1 MKRRHPCEVGNYR
14 QRPES
19 ASRAFVSVLAALL
32 LIPTLSVCCV
42 FTDSP
47 SSSPSSIR
55 TNLPGGGERSG
66 RTSSAASQRTETGTE
81 LTGTELG
88 VSGGGGGQASGS
100 WSSSAP
106 KYPVVLFPFPEP
118 AIAATLKKVVDGDT
132 VIVVY
137 ENGREEIVR
146 LIGIDT
152 PEKPGGYRP
161 AECFGTESTNYL
173 RSLIPEGSEVLL
185 TASEESFDMYER
197 RLAYIYRSDGLF
209 INMMIAREGY
219 AETLSIPPNNDY
231 SAHFSKAVSL
241 ARSENLGIWSA
252 CGGADTPLEESGDR
266 SG

>member
-1 MKRRHPCEVGNYR
+1 MELDGTVLGGGVSGAGNAGGVGGVSGAGSVGN
-14 QRPES
+14 
-19 ASRAFVSVLAALL
+19 A
-32 LIPTLSVCCV
+32 
-42 FTDSP
+42 
-47 SSSPSSIR
+47 
-55 TNLPGGGERSG
+55 GGVG
-66 RTSSAASQRTETGTE
+66 
-81 LTGTELG
+81 G
-88 VSGGGGGQASGS
+88 VSGGGVGGVSGGGGSGGVSGAGSVGDAGGGQASGS
-100 WSSSAP
+100 WSASAP

-118 AIAATLKKVVDGDT
+118 AITATLKKVVDGDT

-161 AECFGTESTNYL
+161 AECFGTESTDYL
-173 RSLIPEGSEVLL
+173 RSLIPEGSKVLL

-252 CGGADTPLEESGDR
+252 CGGADTPLEQSGDR